1 MLAPAGTGSLVSG
14 GWRVRANEHVELHR
28 MQCGE
33 KSGHSGPLES
43 MHSSK
48 DHHFNSI
55 QAETLR
61 HHSEEKIIGSCKT
74 ELTIYAAFI
83 ANLLI
88 TNRRDDITVHG

>member
-14 GWRVRANEHVELHR
+14 GWRVRASEHVELHR
-28 MQCGE
+28 MLCGE

-55 QAETLR
+55 QVETLR
-61 HHSEEKIIGSCKT
+61 HHREEKRIGSCNI
-74 ELTIYAAFI
+74 ELTIYAAFV
-83 ANLLI
+83 ADLHI
-88 TNRRDDITVHG
+88 TNRRDDFTVHG